1 MKIDFNPSEEIK
13 KLYRNLITAESRVK
27 KDFNRLMDEDFGERD
42 FEKEGRRILL
52 NIKAFEEGYKKLK
65 NYLEN
70 DDEIDERTE
79 EIFEQ
84 ALDKMEFQTI
94 PKIDSMKEKIQSFD
108 VHIDLENEEDEEK
121 KVENLSLKEQYKKM
135 ELQEINDLMQQTNLI
150 LELCNSNG
158 IDTKKIIEAKDELEN
173 YKQGLLNDNENKK
186 ENYETGEKNEVL
198 EETKGKCVKCLI
210 I

>member
-1 MKIDFNPSEEIK
+1 MKVDFNPSEEIK

-27 KDFNRLMDEDFGERD
+27 KDFNRLMNEDFGERD

-108 VHIDLENEEDEEK
+108 VDLENEEDEEK
-121 KVENLSLKEQYKKM
+121 EVEKFQYKRR
-135 ELQEINDLMQQTNLI
+135 T
-150 LELCNSNG
+150 
-158 IDTKKIIEAKDELEN
+158 
-173 YKQGLLNDNENKK
+173 
-186 ENYETGEKNEVL
+186 
-198 EETKGKCVKCLI
+198 
-210 I
+210 